1 LSDLPVK
8 PMRKTIRQT
17 AIILNVSRRTV
28 YRYLE
33 EGKLLWSGNQVLLSS
48 IIKLLETESH
58 EEEETDEEVEEKLQK
73 APRRARRTSG
83 WVRNY

>member
-1 LSDLPVK
+1 MTDLPVR

-17 AIILNVSRRTV
+17 AIILNVSRATV

-33 EGKLLWSGNQVLLSS
+33 QGKLKWSGNQVLLSS
-48 IIKLLETESH
+48 IMEFLNTQNEETET
-58 EEEETDEEVEEKLQK
+58 EEEVEKKLQN
-73 APRRARRTSG
+73 APKRSRRTSG